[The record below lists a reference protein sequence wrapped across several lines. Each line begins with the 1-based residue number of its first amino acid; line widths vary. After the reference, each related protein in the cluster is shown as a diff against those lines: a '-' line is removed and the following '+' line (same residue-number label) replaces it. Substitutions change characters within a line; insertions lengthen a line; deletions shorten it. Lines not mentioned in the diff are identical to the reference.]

1 MGTRAGVAISHHRN
15 PRVAG
20 QEAAADAMRSGGI
33 GRPTFVFVFASV
45 GYPQDALVSAIRE
58 ATFRAPLCG
67 CSGEGIIANGEADES
82 NFAVAVMVIESDE
95 LRFVNGLS
103 EGLRGGALPVGA
115 EVARALAPSV
125 SPDAQA
131 LFLFADGL
139 SFNFDAFREGFG
151 SEPGL
156 SQQIPFFGGT
166 SADNWKLEKTYQYC
180 DDRIATD
187 GVAWALLSG
196 TGRLVWAVNHGC
208 LPIGL
213 ERKVTRSS
221 GNVIYEID
229 GKPVLTVLQEYL
241 VADEIEN
248 WQKAIVNLSLGFKAP
263 GEMAAGYDDYLIRF
277 MPSKDDA
284 AGSVTISTDVVEG
297 SSVWMTRRDQEK
309 IAAGLDRMGAEVH
322 EGLGGEPAKL
332 VFQFDC
338 AGRGKVVFRDQV
350 KTELL
355 RKLQSAVAPA
365 APGRPTP
372 WRATPWMGFY
382 SYGEIGPVA
391 GENHFHNYTAVLLAI
406 A

>member
-20 QEAAADAMRSGGI
+20 QEAAVDAMRSGGI

-45 GYPQDALVSAIRE
+45 GYPQEALVSAVRE

-82 NFAVAVMVIESDE
+82 NFAVAVMAIESDE
-95 LRFVNGLS
+95 LRFAHGLS
-103 EGLRGGALPVGA
+103 EGLCGGARPVGA
-115 EVARALAPSV
+115 EVARNLAPGV
-125 SPDAQA
+125 GPDARA
-131 LFLFADGL
+131 LFVFADGL
-139 SFNFDAFREGFG
+139 SFNFDAFRAGFE
-151 SEPGL
+151 SVPGL
-156 SQQIPFFGGT
+156 SQGLPFFGGT

-196 TGRLVWAVNHGC
+196 PGRIVWAVNHGC

-213 ERKVTRSS
+213 ERKVTKSS

-229 GKPVLTVLQEYL
+229 GMPVLTVLREYL

-284 AGSVTISTDVVEG
+284 AGSVTIPTDVVEG

-322 EGLGGEPAKL
+322 EGLAGEPAKV

-355 RKLQSAVAPA
+355 RKLQSSVAPG
-365 APGRPTP
+365 AP
-372 WRATPWMGFY
+372 WLGFY

-391 GENHFHNYTAVLLAI
+391 GENHFHNYTAVLMAI